1 MNLQIDSFP
10 KKEQGIDLYANKL
23 CKMTIEAKYFLFHI
37 VPGSV
42 IQGLE

>member
-1 MNLQIDSFP
+1 MTLQIDSFP
-10 KKEQGIDLYANKL
+10 KKEQGIVLYANKL
-23 CKMTIEAKYFLFHI
+23 CKMTLEAKYFLFHI